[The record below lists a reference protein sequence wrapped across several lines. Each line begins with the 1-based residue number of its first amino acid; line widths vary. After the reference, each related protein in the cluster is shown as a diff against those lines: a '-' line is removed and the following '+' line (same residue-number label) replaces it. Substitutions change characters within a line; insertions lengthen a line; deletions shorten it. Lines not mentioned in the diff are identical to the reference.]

1 MRISL
6 TLDEQTAQALRRR
19 ADAHN
24 TSLPRY
30 IAELARAEA
39 QRETDELAEEGY
51 RLLTEDTLAFA
62 ENALSIANQD
72 FLRKVTP

>member
-19 ADAHN
+19 ADAHH

-30 IAELARAEA
+30 LADLARAEA
-39 QRETDELAEEGY
+39 QREKDELAEEGY
-51 RLLTEDTLAFA
+51 RLLAGDTLAFA

-72 FLRKVTP
+72 WK